1 MRLNSLLFAN
11 VEELIGGKAV
21 NYIGCIK
28 ENRECYQCW
37 FIWLKVQ
44 TIRPVPENG
53 TERSKLN
60 AFVLIV
66 YHKKTYS

>member
-11 VEELIGGKAV
+11 VEELIGEKAF
-21 NYIGCIK
+21 GCIK

-44 TIRPVPENG
+44 TIRPVPEAARRDQN
-53 TERSKLN
+53 
-60 AFVLIV
+60 
-66 YHKKTYS
+66 